1 MISIELSILN
11 DNVAIHSIPLSIE
24 LLVSSFTGIF
34 TIIVSSFYFGSW
46 VGHKIYY
53 EKGNKEGELKG
64 FNKGKNWF
72 LQSTK
77 IVDCVICQFN
87 PNKTAIVNGI
97 SIIKKNNGEVIS
109 VECPYKEKD
118 NSCQIT
124 KDTCCK
130 I

>member
-24 LLVSSFTGIF
+24 LLVSSFTVVF
-34 TIIVSSFYFGSW
+34 TIIGSSLYFGFW
-46 VGHKIYY
+46 VGRKLYY
-53 EKGNKEGELKG
+53 DKGLKDGNEKGFL
-64 FNKGKNWF
+64 KGKNWF

-77 IVDCVICQFN
+77 FIDCVVCKFN
-87 PNKTAIVNGI
+87 PNKELIINGI
-97 SIIKKNNGEVIS
+97 SIIKKNDGEVIS

-130 I
+130 L